1 MPRGKAQKSL
11 DLIDAAY
18 DILAEIQPASVR
30 AVCYRLF
37 VKKLIASMEKPNTNR
52 VSTQLVWARENGEIP
67 WKWIVDDTR
76 APDVVASWSSPLE
89 VFEAAARQ
97 YRRDYWRDQPERIE
111 VWSEKSTVRGTLAP
125 VLDQYA
131 VTVRVMHGYGSA
143 TAIKDAADLSV
154 ASDKPLTVLY
164 IGDRDPSGM
173 HMSEIDLPD
182 RIDRYGGD
190 LKIVRVAIDDQD
202 TRVESNVPHFM
213 AKDKR
218 NDPRYHW
225 FVENYGHNC
234 WELDALS
241 PAILRNRLEAEIV
254 LRLDREA
261 WSHMQDIEATEREST
276 RKFVAG
282 YAASISGHASK

>member
-1 MPRGKAQKSL
+1 VNAVVDPAGSETVETGADERVVAALLAKGRLKDADLARARRLQEETGGSLLTLLARLGLVSERDHAETCAEVL
-11 DLIDAAY
+11 DLP
-18 DILAEIQPASVR
+18 L
-30 AVCYRLF
+30 
-37 VKKLIASMEKPNTNR
+37 
-52 VSTQLVWARENGEIP
+52 VS
-67 WKWIVDDTR
+67 
-76 APDVVASWSSPLE
+76 
-89 VFEAAARQ
+89 
-97 YRRDYWRDQPERIE
+97 
-111 VWSEKSTVRGTLAP
+111 
-125 VLDQYA
+125 
-131 VTVRVMHGYGSA
+131 
-143 TAIKDAADLSV
+143 IKDAADLSV

-182 RIDRYGGD
+182 RIARYGGD
-190 LKIVRVAIDDQD
+190 LTIVRVAIDDQD